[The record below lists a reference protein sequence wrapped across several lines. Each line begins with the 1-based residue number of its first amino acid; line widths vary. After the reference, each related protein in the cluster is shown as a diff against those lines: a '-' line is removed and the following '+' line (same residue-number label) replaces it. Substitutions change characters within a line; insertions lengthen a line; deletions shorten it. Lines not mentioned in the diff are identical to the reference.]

1 MKERRQNEDYACGR
15 HYAIRNNSNGI
26 YQQQIKFRFFMEVQ
40 KEVFVTRIKKYIT
53 EI

>member
-26 YQQQIKFRFFMEVQ
+26 YQQQIKFRFFYGSPERS
-40 KEVFVTRIKKYIT
+40 FCHTNKKNV
-53 EI
+53 